1 MILFFL
7 PSVPITEK
15 ILKVAKYVPFL
26 GNAAK
31 FTRKSQKIYKVT
43 NPIKA
48 SSMGVARVIDLCG
61 GPVIKYPV
69 LCGIWASSLSA
80 GLITGNPTLLA
91 IALLTFEKCPW

>member
-7 PSVPITEK
+7 PSGPIIEK
-15 ILKVAKYVPFL
+15 ILRAAEYVPFF

-48 SSMGVARVIDLCG
+48 SSMGVARVTDLCE
-61 GPVIKYPV
+61 
-69 LCGIWASSLSA
+69 WAGFS
-80 GLITGNPTLLA
+80 G
-91 IALLTFEKCPW
+91 